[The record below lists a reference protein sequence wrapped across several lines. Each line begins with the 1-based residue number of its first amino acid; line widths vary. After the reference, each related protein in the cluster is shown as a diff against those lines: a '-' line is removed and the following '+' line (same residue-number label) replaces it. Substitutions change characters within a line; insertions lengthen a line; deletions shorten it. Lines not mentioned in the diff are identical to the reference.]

1 MIHFS
6 ERLKMKKPIEL
17 PLGLKV
23 SVGKRNKIGVVVG
36 ATERGYLV
44 QFPTGATVFYLRKN
58 VKPMELVK

>member
-1 MIHFS
+1 
-6 ERLKMKKPIEL
+6 MKKPIEL

-23 SVGKRNKIGVVVG
+23 SAGKRNKIGIVVG